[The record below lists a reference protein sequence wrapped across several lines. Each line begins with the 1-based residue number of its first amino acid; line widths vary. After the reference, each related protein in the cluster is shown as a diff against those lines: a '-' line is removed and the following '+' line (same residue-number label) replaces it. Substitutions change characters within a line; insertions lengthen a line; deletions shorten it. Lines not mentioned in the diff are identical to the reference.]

1 VVLPAGVYRLTRAAS
16 AAEPEIPDPAN
27 VANQTGAVGDL
38 DLKSTVTITGA
49 GAGAT
54 IIDAGNIDR
63 VFDLDGANAFIGSL
77 SMRRGSGQVGFRF
90 HAHGGLVHN
99 HGTVTLSKVSLS
111 SGTVPAGWG
120 GGGLTNAGDGTAL
133 LENVTVTRNS
143 TADFG
148 GGIENGGVL
157 KTFNVTIAGNV
168 APAAKGAGLAHKVG
182 FFASSATASARLN
195 NTLLTLHF
203 AAGDCAV
210 GAPLTSVGHNI
221 SGDATCTGLTGTGDQ
236 TNTSPAVQGITD
248 ADGFTYFFKLVP
260 PGNPAIDKGSG
271 QYNPA
276 TDIGCPSQDELNVP
290 RPQDGDGNGSAVCD
304 VGASE
309 FTPDQDNDGVPDA
322 TDNCPTVANPG
333 QENNDG
339 DAQGDACDP
348 DDDNDGVLDTNDNCQ
363 FVANPSQSDI
373 DFDGIGD
380 ACDATFDSG
389 ICRVIGNGVSG
400 MRALGVSADTRL
412 GLPPLGGVSHADRL
426 QLAGNLTAVNT
437 LTGVACDGNRAT
449 VIGFGT
455 TITGVHSF
463 VLQVVDN
470 VPFGVGD
477 TYRIAWSGYAA
488 SGTLLGNVLVQDL
501 N

>member
-1 VVLPAGVYRLTRAAS
+1 
-16 AAEPEIPDPAN
+16 
-27 VANQTGAVGDL
+27 
-38 DLKSTVTITGA
+38 
-49 GAGAT
+49 
-54 IIDAGNIDR
+54 
-63 VFDLDGANAFIGSL
+63 
-77 SMRRGSGQVGFRF
+77 
-90 HAHGGLVHN
+90 
-99 HGTVTLSKVSLS
+99 
-111 SGTVPAGWG
+111 
-120 GGGLTNAGDGTAL
+120 
-133 LENVTVTRNS
+133 
-143 TADFG
+143 
-148 GGIENGGVL
+148 
-157 KTFNVTIAGNV
+157 
-168 APAAKGAGLAHKVG
+168 
-182 FFASSATASARLN
+182 
-195 NTLLTLHF
+195 
-203 AAGDCAV
+203 
-210 GAPLTSVGHNI
+210 
-221 SGDATCTGLTGTGDQ
+221 
-236 TNTSPAVQGITD
+236 
-248 ADGFTYFFKLVP
+248 
-260 PGNPAIDKGSG
+260 
-271 QYNPA
+271 
-276 TDIGCPSQDELNVP
+276 
-290 RPQDGDGNGSAVCD
+290 
-304 VGASE
+304 
-309 FTPDQDNDGVPDA
+309 VPDA

-380 ACDATFDSG
+380 ACDAAFDSG